1 MQTEMAPLARTMS
14 RDFDETDHG
23 DNASAAEPP
32 SAEEAALVQLAADV
46 TGWKVTSPG
55 AIRQRDA
62 LALHEVRVMKKYR
75 PRLLR
80 ATGSVVGTIASQ
92 IRREITRCIL
102 AQTDS
107 EEGETEEGESSVP
120 PGEVVFWDGII

>member
-1 MQTEMAPLARTMS
+1 MALVTRTIS
-14 RDFDETDHG
+14 RDFDENDHG
-23 DNASAAEPP
+23 DNASAAKSEPP

-55 AIRQRDA
+55 AIRRRDA

-75 PRLLR
+75 PSLLR
-80 ATGSVVGTIASQ
+80 HDASEVGTIASQ

-102 AQTDS
+102 PQTDS
-107 EEGETEEGESSVP
+107 EKEGGSNMP
-120 PGEVVFWDGII
+120 ADEVVFWDGIV